1 MFSLHYLHL
10 GPSCTLTRLS
20 FTMPYIFK
28 NHSWSLSDNSWS
40 MIDTVSSVVGEH
52 LVSVMTS
59 TTMRRPFTRGG
70 ADCSTRL
77 SMLYY

>member
-1 MFSLHYLHL
+1 
-10 GPSCTLTRLS
+10 
-20 FTMPYIFK
+20 MPYIFK

-77 SMLYY
+77 SMLYYWISLDSLKSHVSRRHPLSL